1 MTLSYIIADDDII
14 YRELML
20 QHLSTMPELVCL
32 AVCDNAIEVRK
43 KLQDQPADL
52 LILDVEMPGLSGID
66 LVQSLA
72 EQPMIIFISS
82 HSSYAVDAFNVDAID
97 FLVKPSPLSR
107 IMRAVNKALHLHE
120 LKKNTHPDEG
130 FKTVDENA
138 FFIKDKGS
146 FLKIVYSQVMYIESL
161 GDFVDI
167 HLEDGTKKIALVNM
181 KSLEQQLPASLFL
194 RISRNFMINKNKL
207 TAVDSNNVV
216 LGKIQLPVGKTYT
229 NSVLQSVL
237 GNNIIKRHI

>member
-1 MTLSYIIADDDII
+1 MALTYMIADDDII
-14 YRELML
+14 YRELMI
-20 QHLSTMPELVCL
+20 QHLNTMPELVCL
-32 AVCDNAIEVRK
+32 AVCDSAIEVRK
-43 KLQDQPADL
+43 KLQAQPADL

-72 EQPMIIFISS
+72 QQPMIIFISS
-82 HSSYAVDAFNVDAID
+82 HSSYAIDAYNVDAID

-107 IMRAVNKALHLHE
+107 IMRAINKALQLHE
-120 LKKNTHPDEG
+120 LKKNTLPAEG
-130 FKTVDENA
+130 FKPVDDNS

-146 FLKIVYSQVMYIESL
+146 FVKIAYDQVVYIESL

-167 HLEDGTKKIALVNM
+167 HLDDGTKKIALVNM
-181 KSLEQQLPASLFL
+181 KSLEQQLPPSLFL
-194 RISRNFMINKNKL
+194 RISRNYMINKTKV

-216 LGKIQLPVGKTYT
+216 LNKVQLPIGKTYT
-229 NSVLQSVL
+229 NVLESIL

>member
-1 MTLSYIIADDDII
+1 MTLNYIIADDDII

-20 QHLSTMPELVCL
+20 QHLNTMPELVCL
-32 AVCDNAIEVRK
+32 AVCDNALEVRK

-66 LVQSLA
+66 LVESLSV
-72 EQPMIIFISS
+72 QPMIIFISS
-82 HSSYAVDAFNVDAID
+82 HSSYAIDAFNVDAID
-97 FLVKPSPLSR
+97 FLIKPSPLSR

-130 FKTVDENA
+130 FKPVGDDA

-146 FLKIVYSQVMYIESL
+146 FLKIVYNQVMYIESL

-167 HLEDGTKKIALVNM
+167 HLEDGSKKIALVNM

-194 RISRNFMINKNKL
+194 RISRNFMINKTKL

-229 NSVLQSVL
+229 NSVLQAIL